1 MSDSLIQFPAPFTI
15 KAMGRYEEGF
25 ELLVFEILQKH
36 VPGLVRGAMRR
47 KRSRGGTYMA
57 VSITFQAE
65 SMEQLDE
72 IYRELSRHGKVL
84 MVL

>member
-1 MSDSLIQFPAPFTI
+1 
-15 KAMGRYEEGF
+15 MGRYEEDF
-25 ELLVFEILQKH
+25 EVLVFEIVQKH
-36 VPGLVRGAMRR
+36 APGLERSAVRR

-65 SMEQLDE
+65 SMEQLDA
-72 IYRELSRHGKVL
+72 IYRELSGHQKVL